1 MSNSSLD
8 FDDVA
13 ADDALIESL
22 RAGASVDELPS
33 DDAAAALLVSLRDGA
48 SAEDENEMRT
58 EVAVPARAVVSG
70 VISHRRSI
78 AVTAIVG
85 VLTTAGVGTAVAGD
99 PTAAFSYLFRQG
111 VEFGSRLGTPDSEV
125 GMGAKPGADG
135 PHASTAISSAPVRK
149 GSAAAPLSD
158 DGQTREPVG
167 FERGSLHWTV
177 PAPRDLESVSD
188 DDGGSVGRADGPD
201 GVGGFGDTKVTD
213 DATKADPFD
222 SQNPGPDAEL
232 TSPPD
237 DGDVDTDSD
246 GGSSTEDGSDIDTDS
261 QEPTEPPTDDSE
273 TTLTETPTESPT
285 ESPSESPTE
294 SPTESTTESPPESPT
309 ESPSQTP
316 SQTPSE
322 SPSQSPSEST
332 SAPPE
337 TTAAPSE
344 TPSGS
349 PSSPTGTSST
359 R

>member
-33 DDAAAALLVSLRDGA
+33 DDAAADLLVSLRDGA
-48 SAEDENEMRT
+48 SAEDEVRT
-58 EVAVPARAVVSG
+58 EVAVPARAAVSG

-135 PHASTAISSAPVRK
+135 SHASAAISSAPVRK

-177 PAPRDLESVSD
+177 PAPGDPESVAD

-201 GVGGFGDTKVTD
+201 GVGGFGDTRVTD
-213 DATKADPFD
+213 DATK
-222 SQNPGPDAEL
+222 
-232 TSPPD
+232 
-237 DGDVDTDSD
+237 
-246 GGSSTEDGSDIDTDS
+246 
-261 QEPTEPPTDDSE
+261 
-273 TTLTETPTESPT
+273 
-285 ESPSESPTE
+285 
-294 SPTESTTESPPESPT
+294 
-309 ESPSQTP
+309 
-316 SQTPSE
+316 
-322 SPSQSPSEST
+322 
-332 SAPPE
+332 
-337 TTAAPSE
+337 
-344 TPSGS
+344 
-349 PSSPTGTSST
+349 
-359 R
+359 